1 MNTLEAAKE
10 GLEALLRAV
19 PAMEIQHLEL
29 QWSLRDADK
38 RLEAVRSECAAAIEH
53 HAALQLAQA
62 AEDRE
67 ARDAQVL
74 QIERDRIL
82 GLIRLQ
88 LERLNER
95 GINARALKALR
106 KMIIEDAKASDLERR
121 LRNVQP

>member
-1 MNTLEAAKE
+1 MNTLKTAKE
-10 GLEALLRAV
+10 GLEALLQAV
-19 PAMEIQHLEL
+19 PAIEIQHLEL
-29 QWSLRDADK
+29 QRSLREADK

-95 GINARALKALR
+95 GVNARALKALR
-106 KMIIEDAKASDLERR
+106 KMILEDAKASDLERR
-121 LRNVQP
+121 LGNVQC